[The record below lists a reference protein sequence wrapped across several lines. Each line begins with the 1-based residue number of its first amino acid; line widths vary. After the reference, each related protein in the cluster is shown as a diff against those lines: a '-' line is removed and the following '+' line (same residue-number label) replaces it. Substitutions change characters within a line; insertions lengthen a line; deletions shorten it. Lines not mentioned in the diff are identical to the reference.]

1 MQMVSLILIRLIM
14 IYVVDSAVFSFW
26 EPSQAWLIILC
37 KNIPRL
43 NVTFWEGDP
52 GCKVGLGTSQGQDW
66 RIQKFHRLKRQPMFS
81 EAFHTRWCQPFYFR
95 IGIPVSPIL
104 NGKCFL
110 FPLRK
115 REYYFFYSHLLK
127 SPQPLPSISLLVQRH
142 FYPGG
147 IIDVMPYFISPVVAI
162 HSCMIKWDLF
172 SRGN

>member
-115 REYYFFYSHLLK
+115 KNITFLLSFVEISSTPPFDFPLSPETFLSRRYYRRNSLFYLSCGSDPFMHD
-127 SPQPLPSISLLVQRH
+127 QMRPL
-142 FYPGG
+142 FKG
-147 IIDVMPYFISPVVAI
+147 
-162 HSCMIKWDLF
+162 
-172 SRGN
+172 

>member
-1 MQMVSLILIRLIM
+1 MQMVSQILIRLIM
-14 IYVVDSAVFSFW
+14 IYLVDSATSNFW

-37 KNIPRL
+37 KNIRRL

-52 GCKVGLGTSQGQDW
+52 GCKVGLCTSQRQDW
-66 RIQKFHRLKRQPMFS
+66 RIQKLHRLKRQPIFS

-104 NGKCFL
+104 NGKCIL
-110 FPLRK
+110 CPLHK
-115 REYYFFYSHLLK
+115 EGILLFYSHLLK
-127 SPQPLPSISLLVQRH
+127 FPQPLHSISLLVHRQ

-147 IIDVMPYFISPVVAI
+147 IIDVIRYFISPVVAI
-162 HSCMIKWDLF
+162 HACMIKWDLF